1 MIFKSAD
8 IDIEVNDSHEEKLW
22 GGKFLLWPNKT
33 MVNSVLIDNII
44 EIHQCDEVRKKL
56 LVLSKKIFLSN

>member
-8 IDIEVNDSHEEKLW
+8 IDIKVNDNHEQEMIRR
-22 GGKFLLWPNKT
+22 KFLLSPNKP
-33 MVNSVLIDNII
+33 MVNSLLIENVI

-56 LVLSKKIFLSN
+56 LVLSK